1 MEDLNKYMTKQVD
14 SLSAIHS
21 MVQKITNKKEE
32 YLSLEPIKMLTAIE
46 LEDNKAMTNAY
57 HDVVNRNDLIIDF
70 IVDIKNTIFKIKL
83 VKDQIDRNTELGI
96 QQIKQ
101 FDYFISLLQ
110 NILDIM
116 SDERSKM
123 DRVVRYYEKTFS
135 YYKDF

>member
-57 HDVVNRNDLIIDF
+57 HDVVSRNDLIIDF

>member
-1 MEDLNKYMTKQVD
+1 MEDLNKYMNKQVD
-14 SLSAIHS
+14 SLSAVHN
-21 MVQKITNKKEE
+21 MVQNITNKKEE
-32 YLSLEPIKMLTAIE
+32 YLSLDTVSILTAVE

-57 HDVVNRNDLIIDF
+57 HDIVERNDLIIDF

-83 VKDQIDRNTELGI
+83 AKDQIDKNTELGI
-96 QQIKQ
+96 QQLKQ

-110 NILDIM
+110 NILDMM
-116 SDERSKM
+116 SDERSKL